1 MKNKEVHLKKKMGR
15 PTDNPKE
22 HRITIRLD
30 NECKDILDNYRA
42 KYNTTVVESIRAAIK
57 KLEVDLEGGSKSE

>member
-1 MKNKEVHLKKKMGR
+1 MKKKMGR

-30 NECKDILDNYRA
+30 SECKRILDAYRV
-42 KYNTTVVESIRAAIK
+42 KNKTSVVEAVRVAIK
-57 KLEVDLEGGSKSE
+57 KLEQK